1 MYTGMVWIWA
11 ELVVKPRVLKPRV
24 LRMVGWKEVV
34 DAAAM
39 LALR

>member
-1 MYTGMVWIWA
+1 MDVMYTGMVWIWA
-11 ELVVKPRVLKPRV
+11 ELVVKPRV